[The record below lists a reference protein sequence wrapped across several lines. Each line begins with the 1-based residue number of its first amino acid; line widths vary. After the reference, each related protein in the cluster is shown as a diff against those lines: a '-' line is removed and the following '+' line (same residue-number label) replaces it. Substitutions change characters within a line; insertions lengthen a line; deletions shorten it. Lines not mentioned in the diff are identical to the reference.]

1 MTMTPYTL
9 LLLVTHYTNL
19 ALAVAVAALSV
30 YALIEAARASSYAYQ
45 SAFKRTK
52 GFWVGVTGAC
62 TFFSVLTAWMTWIG
76 GANSVILQLVAA
88 TAVGVFLADVRPAV
102 AVRRR

>member
-1 MTMTPYTL
+1 MTPIDL
-9 LLLVTHYTNL
+9 IVLVTYYVGL
-19 ALAVAVAALSV
+19 ALALVVAALSIF
-30 YALIEAARASSYAYQ
+30 ALIEAARASSYAYQ

-52 GFWVGVTGAC
+52 GFWVGVTGASVA
-62 TFFSVLTAWMTWIG
+62 FSVLMVWQSMAVG
-76 GANSVILQLVAA
+76 GGSVFMRLIVA